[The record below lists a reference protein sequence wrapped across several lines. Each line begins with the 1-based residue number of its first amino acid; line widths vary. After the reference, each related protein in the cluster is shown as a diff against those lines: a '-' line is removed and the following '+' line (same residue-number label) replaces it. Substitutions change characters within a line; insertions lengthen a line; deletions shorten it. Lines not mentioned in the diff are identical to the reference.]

1 MTVNFDFLVSGCNTR
16 CRHCYV
22 NGGPGSL
29 MPLTDAL
36 LFIDKLDLLAE
47 LLPYDASFTL
57 DNEPMNHPDIEHIIR
72 RAAAQHI
79 KNYHHGMTSGIAL
92 INREDR
98 QAVMQTYLDCGCR
111 DFGVTIHGNAPH
123 HDELVRREGAYQA
136 AIEAAEFMSSCGAKV
151 GVSLMFNR
159 FFDTD
164 AEEISAQLRR
174 LQPDYIYFAI
184 PNFTPHA
191 NMTAFE
197 PYRGSL
203 DTLRRI
209 RPWLAQ
215 WRQREDE
222 LTREACTVGM
232 LREQLRQGL
241 DIAAL
246 FRCPQDELY
255 MTVHQNGDLFV
266 GNTGAETRRL
276 GNLRTLNL
284 QETARHI
291 GELPGNRDYGAFYE
305 EALLPGREALLHA
318 LDQLPRAL
326 SARYSAWIP
335 SAPPAASK
343 WPGWAVSRSAPE
355 RCTC

>member
-29 MPLTDAL
+29 MPLVDAL
-36 LFIDKLDLLAE
+36 LFIDKLDSLAE

-72 RAAAQHI
+72 RAAAAQHI

-159 FFDTD
+159 FFNTD

-318 LDQLPRAL
+318 LDQLPRDLLYSDRASVIYRAL
-326 SARYSAWIP
+326 TMLGVPTKIRDD
-335 SAPPAASK
+335 
-343 WPGWAVSRSAPE
+343 RM
-355 RCTC
+355 